1 MFSIRTFLRAEK
13 EMGSL
18 GKTHGLV
25 PGKHNCGAVGRNKE
39 ERVRIG
45 RYKVQKTPCSSQY
58 PSQ

>member
-1 MFSIRTFLRAEK
+1 
-13 EMGSL
+13 MGSI

-25 PGKHNCGAVGRNKE
+25 PGKHNCGAVRRKE

-45 RYKVQKTPCSSQY
+45 RYEVQKTPCSSQY